1 VGFLD
6 RVFRGGAPSKEVRG
20 EDVAARLDGLAQLD
34 PKWSSESLR
43 RRVRDVFF
51 AVQRSW
57 IERNPEIGAPYMTEP
72 LLARQRLRIEGLLN
86 QRRVHQLENPLIE
99 DLDFARFN
107 EGEAGA
113 ATGSSHEPLVV
124 VALSVSLVETILDAD
139 SRQRVAGAGHKER
152 REEWWHFVYRGG
164 SWLLDE
170 VEQHAEGVRHL
181 KAPLVGDAYAELSP
195 EMVLR
200 ERYARG
206 EIEIEQFER
215 ELAAV
220 LERGPTY

>member
-1 VGFLD
+1 MGLLD
-6 RVFRGGAPSKEVRG
+6 RLFGGGGREERA
-20 EDVAARLDGLAQLD
+20 EDVGGRLDALAQLD
-34 PKWSSESLR
+34 PWWSTESLR

-57 IERNPEIGAPYMTEP
+57 IERNADIGVPYMTED
-72 LLARQRLRIEGLLN
+72 LTARQRLRIDGLIH

-99 DLDFARFN
+99 DLDFASFS
-107 EGEAGA
+107 EGGEGD
-113 ATGSSHEPLVV
+113 EPRVT
-124 VALSVSLVETILDAD
+124 ALLTMSVVETILDAD
-139 SRQRVAGAGHKER
+139 TRALVAGQRNHKLMRQEYWTFVR
-152 REEWWHFVYRGG
+152 RDGV
-164 SWLLDE
+164 WLLED
-170 VEQHAEGVRHL
+170 VEQPGEGRRHM
-181 KAPLVGDAYAELSP
+181 KAPLVGGDYAELSP